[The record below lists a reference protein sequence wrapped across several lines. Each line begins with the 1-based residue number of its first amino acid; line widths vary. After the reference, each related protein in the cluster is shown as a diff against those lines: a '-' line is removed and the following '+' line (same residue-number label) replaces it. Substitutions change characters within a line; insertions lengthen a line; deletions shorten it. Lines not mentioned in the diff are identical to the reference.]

1 MRYAVIIAGGSG
13 TRLWPLSRKSR
24 PKQLLRILG
33 NKSLLELSLTRLR
46 GLIEPANTF
55 IMTNAEYAQAVRDEA
70 PDVPA
75 ENVIGEPQGRDTA
88 NAIGLAAAILNQRDP
103 EAVMGVFTADHIIEP
118 VEAFGHSVTRAFDL
132 ADRLPQSLITFGL
145 KPAWPHTGLGYIHG
159 GEIITTPADD
169 YEALKVQGF
178 KEKPSHE
185 VACTYCKSGRHFWN
199 SGMFVW
205 QAKTILA
212 QLQEFLPGS
221 YEGLQQIAAQWD
233 SPAGLEPLERIF
245 PTLEKISID
254 YAVMEKADN
263 VLVVVLPCSW
273 VDVGSWSTLT
283 EVMPA
288 DGQGNITVA
297 SVAELLDSRNNII
310 VSEDDHLLALVGLQD
325 LVVVHSPDATLI
337 CHKEQAQLVRSLV
350 AKLEKQGEGR
360 V

>member
-46 GLIEPANTF
+46 GLIDPANIF
-55 IMTNAEYAQAVRDEA
+55 IVTNAEYAQAVRDEA
-70 PDVPA
+70 SDVPG
-75 ENVIGEPQGRDTA
+75 ENIIGEPQGRDTA
-88 NAIGLAAAILNQRDP
+88 NAIGLAAAILNRRDP

-118 VEAFGHSVTRAFDL
+118 VEAFVHSVTRAFDL
-132 ADRLPQSLITFGL
+132 ADKCPQSLITFGL
-145 KPAWPHTGLGYIHG
+145 EPAWPHTGLGYIHA
-159 GEIITTPADD
+159 GEPITSPADD
-169 YEALKVQGF
+169 HKALRVQGF

-185 VACTYCKSGRHFWN
+185 VACTYCKSGQYFWN

-205 QAKTILA
+205 QAKTILR
-212 QLQEFLPGS
+212 QLEQFLPS
-221 YEGLQQIAAQWD
+221 SHKGLEEIAAQWD
-233 SPAGLEPLERIF
+233 SSEGLETLNRIF

-263 VLVVVLPCSW
+263 VLMVVLPCSW
-273 VDVGSWSTLT
+273 VDLGSWSTLS
-283 EVMPA
+283 EVVPA
-288 DGQGNITVA
+288 DGQGNVTVA

-337 CHKEQAQLVRSLV
+337 CHKDQAQLVRNLV
-350 AKLEKQGEGR
+350 AKLEKQGEER